1 MKKHSNIRMLDW
13 LLIAVALSVA
23 IFILYPQQLPVS
35 LYKLNL
41 IAMGGFGGYWLDRSL
56 FPYAR
61 PDRFYPKQEDEDECD
76 IDGSGGLIFDLDV
89 QLENDLL
96 FAVAQL
102 RRAVIVAAFMIAIGL
117 GA

>member
-1 MKKHSNIRMLDW
+1 MKFLLKIRMMDW
-13 LLIAVALSVA
+13 LLIALALSVL
-23 IFILYPQQLPVS
+23 IFFFYPQQLAVS

-61 PDRFYPKQEDEDECD
+61 PDRFYPKDDEDERD
-76 IDGSGGLIFDLDV
+76 IEGGVLLFDLDC
-89 QLENDLL
+89 QLQNDML
-96 FAVAQL
+96 FAIAQI

>member
-1 MKKHSNIRMLDW
+1 MKFLLKIRMMDW
-13 LLIAVALSVA
+13 LLIALALSA
-23 IFILYPQQLPVS
+23 LIFFLYPQQLTVS

-61 PDRFYPKQEDEDECD
+61 PDRFYPKDDEDECD
-76 IDGSGGLIFDLDV
+76 IDDGMLKFDLDC
-89 QLENDLL
+89 QLQNDML
-96 FAVAQL
+96 FAIAQI
-102 RRAVIVAAFMIAIGL
+102 RRAVIVSAFMIAIGL

>member
-1 MKKHSNIRMLDW
+1 MKYLLKIRMMDW
-13 LLIAVALSVA
+13 LLIALALSVL
-23 IFILYPQQLPVS
+23 IFFLYPQQLAVS

-61 PDRFYPKQEDEDECD
+61 PDRFYPKEDEDEHD
-76 IDGSGGLIFDLDV
+76 IDGGVLKFDLSC
-89 QLENDLL
+89 QIQNDML
-96 FAVAQL
+96 FAIAQI
-102 RRAVIVAAFMIAIGL
+102 RRALIVAAGMIAIAL

>member
-1 MKKHSNIRMLDW
+1 MKNFLKIRMMDW
-13 LLIAVALSVA
+13 LLIALALSLA
-23 IFILYPQQLPVS
+23 IFFLYPQQLPVS

-61 PDRFYPKQEDEDECD
+61 PDRFHAADDESDNAN
-76 IDGSGGLIFDLDV
+76 IDGGGLIFN
-89 QLENDLL
+89 LECQIPNDLL
-96 FAVAQL
+96 FAVAQI
-102 RRAVIVAAFMIAIGL
+102 RRALIVSAFMIAIGL

>member
-1 MKKHSNIRMLDW
+1 MNLQKLFQIRMMDW
-13 LLIAVALSVA
+13 LLIALGLSLA
-23 IFILYPQQLPVS
+23 IFFLYPQQLPVS

-61 PDRFYPKQEDEDECD
+61 PDRFYPEDEKDD
-76 IDGSGGLIFDLDV
+76 PNVDALNFSLDC
-89 QLENDLL
+89 QIQNDLL
-96 FAVAQL
+96 FAIAQI
-102 RRAVIVAAFMIAIGL
+102 RRALIVAAFMIAIGL